1 MVRGLLVGAVN
12 PGGQGS
18 RLGPL
23 GHSHLA
29 VAGVVIPLLAGAGQ
43 LVVWVL
49 RFHGVGNES
58 PAGSV
63 VLIAALLA
71 CVAGF
76 ALSIAGLLRRSR
88 KKGIAIL
95 GLLLNPFVYC
105 QGMLLPFLL
114 YLYLWAW
121 ATGADFSFG
130 G

>member
-1 MVRGLLVGAVN
+1 MGVVN
-12 PGGQGS
+12 PSGQGS

-29 VAGVVIPLLAGAGQ
+29 VAGAVIPLLAAAGQ

-58 PAGSV
+58 PVGSV

-71 CVAGF
+71 CVVGLV
-76 ALSIAGLLRRSR
+76 LSIAGLLRRSR

-105 QGMLLPFLL
+105 QGMILPLLL
-114 YLYLWAW
+114 YCYLWAW
-121 ATGADFSFG
+121 AATVLNYG